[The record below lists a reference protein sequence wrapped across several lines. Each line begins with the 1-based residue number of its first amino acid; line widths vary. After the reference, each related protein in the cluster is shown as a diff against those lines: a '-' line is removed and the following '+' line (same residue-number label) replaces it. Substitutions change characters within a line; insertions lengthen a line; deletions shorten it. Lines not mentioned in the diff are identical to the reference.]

1 MFLGRKMKTSNDRTA
16 GWGNECICVFIRSLA
31 PLHLRSASWKR
42 ITVVAIWK
50 LLCYPRQYCPDS
62 GLWLGDLQWALLQC
76 LEAEVNGTAAL
87 LEMLIDELPKKP
99 QQELSLIL
107 FPNNS

>member
-1 MFLGRKMKTSNDRTA
+1 MFLGRKMKTSNYRTA

-50 LLCYPRQYCPDS
+50 LLCYPRQYCLDS

-107 FPNNS
+107 FLNKS